1 MSRWVL
7 LVAAIVGVACTLA
20 VALAQPLSTGDAAE
34 LALVAGA
41 GALVMGL
48 IGDGVL
54 YVLRKGSIGSQAV
67 VVAATSLAAVT
78 GGAVAASQR
87 MFVGQDLGA
96 LWVVLAASATV
107 GIVAALVL
115 GQRVGRA
122 TRSLEAAAQRI
133 GRGDLPAN
141 VPSPPTG
148 ELSALAGELDTMATH
163 LEEARNRERALESSR
178 RELVSWVSHDLRT
191 PLAGIRAVTEALE
204 DGVVS
209 DPETVARYYRT
220 LREEADTLTVLVD
233 DLFQLS
239 RIQAGTLRLNL
250 ERSSIGDLVSD
261 AVSAAE
267 PLARRRGIRLE
278 GRLEERIPEL
288 VLAMP
293 EISRVIRNLLE
304 NAIRHSPD
312 NSTVRLEAGTG
323 PDHVFVSVTDA
334 CGGIPDTDIDR
345 VFQTGFR
352 SATARTPGDGA
363 GLGLAIARGL
373 VEAHKGRIAVVNEN
387 GGCCF
392 TFQLPLPNTTMPS

>member
-7 LVAAIVGVACTLA
+7 LVVAAVGVACTLA
-20 VALAQPLSTGDAAE
+20 VALAQPLSKGDAAE
-34 LALVAGA
+34 LTLIAGA
-41 GALVMGL
+41 GALAMGL
-48 IGDGVL
+48 VGGAVL
-54 YVLRKGSIGSQAV
+54 YVVRNRPIGVQAV

-78 GGAVAASQR
+78 GGAIAASKA

-107 GIVAALVL
+107 AIVAALVL

-122 TRSLEAAAQRI
+122 GRSLEAAARRI
-133 GRGDLPAN
+133 GAGDLPAE

-148 ELSALAGELDTMATH
+148 ELSALAAELAAMATR
-163 LEEARNRERALESSR
+163 LEEARTRERALESSR

-209 DPETVARYYRT
+209 EPETVARYHRT

-239 RIQAGTLRLNL
+239 RIQAGALRLNL

-261 AVSAAE
+261 AVAAAE
-267 PLARRRGIRLE
+267 PMARRRGVSLE
-278 GRLEERIPEL
+278 GRLEEPIPEL
-288 VLAMP
+288 VLSMP

-304 NAIRHSPD
+304 NAIRHSRAD
-312 NSTVRLEAGTG
+312 GTVRVEAGAGT
-323 PDHVFVSVTDA
+323 DHVYVSVTDD
-334 CGGIPDTDIDR
+334 CGGIPEAEIGR
-345 VFQTGFR
+345 VFETGFR
-352 SATARTPGDGA
+352 SATARTPGHDGA

-373 VEAHKGRIAVVNEN
+373 VEAHRGRIAVANEN
-387 GGCCF
+387 GGCRF
-392 TFQLPLPNTTMPS
+392 TFQLPLPSVAT

>member
-1 MSRWVL
+1 M
-7 LVAAIVGVACTLA
+7 AAVGGLACTLA
-20 VALAQPLSTGDAAE
+20 VALAQPLSKADAAE

-41 GALVMGL
+41 GALATGL
-48 IGDGVL
+48 VGGGVL
-54 YVLRKGSIGSQAV
+54 YVLRKGSIGAQAV

-78 GGAVAASQR
+78 GGAVAASKR
-87 MFVGQDLGA
+87 MFVNSHDLGA

-122 TRSLEAAAQRI
+122 SRSLEAAAQRI
-133 GRGDLPAN
+133 GRGDLPPN

-148 ELSALAGELDTMATH
+148 ELAALAGELDAMATR
-163 LEEARNRERALESSR
+163 LEEVRTRERALESSR

-204 DGVVS
+204 DGLVS
-209 DPETVARYYRT
+209 DPETVGRYHRT
-220 LREEADTLTVLVD
+220 LREEAETLTVLVD

-239 RIQAGTLRLNL
+239 RIQAGTLHLNL

-261 AVSAAE
+261 AVAAAE
-267 PLARRRGIRLE
+267 PLARRRGISLV
-278 GRLEERIPEL
+278 GQLEEPMPEL
-288 VLAMP
+288 VLSMP

-304 NAIRHSPD
+304 NAIRHSRPD
-312 NSTVRLEAGTG
+312 STVLLEAGTE
-323 PDHVFVSVTDA
+323 PDHVYVSVTDA
-334 CGGIPDTDIDR
+334 CGGIPEAEIDR

-352 SATARTPGDGA
+352 SATARTPGHDGA

-373 VEAHKGRIAVVNEN
+373 VEAHKGRIDVVNES
-387 GGCCF
+387 GGCRF
-392 TFQLPLPNTTMPS
+392 TFQLSLPS